1 MKGKLIVI
9 EGVEGAGKSS
19 QIKTIKDSLIS
30 LGISPDDIVLTREPG
45 GTPFAEEIRALA
57 LTNREETV
65 DPMTE
70 LYLMFASRQQH
81 VTQKIKPLLEEGKF
95 VICDRF
101 LLSTYGYQGYGR
113 GIDLSLIKT
122 LSQNVLGQIVPD
134 LTLMLDIDP
143 AVGLQR
149 ACSTGEPDRIEKSKL
164 SFFDKVREG
173 MKLSLDEVT
182 KIGVVIDAGKSL
194 EEVTAEVSNSIK
206 KWADRSLTLTSYPM
220 PDAP

>member
-19 QIKTIKDSLIS
+19 QINTIKDSLVS
-30 LGISPDDIVLTREPG
+30 LGISPGDIVLTREPG
-45 GTPFAEEIRALA
+45 GTPFAEEIRELA
-57 LTNREETV
+57 LKNHEESV

-81 VTQKIKPLLEEGKF
+81 VTQKIIPLLEKGKF

-122 LSQNVLGQIVPD
+122 LSQNVLGQIIPD

-143 AVGLQR
+143 AAGLQR
-149 ACSTGEPDRIEKSKL
+149 ACSTGEPDRIEKSEL
-164 SFFDKVREG
+164 SFFDKVRAG

-194 EEVTAEVSNSIK
+194 EEVTAEVSGSIK
-206 KWADRSLTLTSYPM
+206 EWADRSLNLTSYPM
-220 PDAP
+220 PGTP